1 MKYRSRSGAISNKKI
16 FIRKLGMLLKFK
28 LGYRYPGYLL
38 WYPTENRVN
47 LNDANLVVILKA
59 QKNNNTMLLLPG
71 TV

>member
-1 MKYRSRSGAISNKKI
+1 
-16 FIRKLGMLLKFK
+16 
-28 LGYRYPGYLL
+28 
-38 WYPTENRVN
+38 